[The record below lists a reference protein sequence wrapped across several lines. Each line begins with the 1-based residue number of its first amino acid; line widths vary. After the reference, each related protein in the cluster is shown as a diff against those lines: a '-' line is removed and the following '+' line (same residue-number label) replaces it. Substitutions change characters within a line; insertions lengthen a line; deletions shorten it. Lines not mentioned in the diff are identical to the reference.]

1 MERKNTVLLTVIAV
15 ATLLVAVIGA
25 TFAYFTATAG
35 GSGTTPVS
43 VTTSSV
49 GATSFTNTSIVLTVQ
64 QSDMNQADG
73 KSDHSKYTDKEGA
86 AATSF
91 TKTVPKATTAQ
102 KATCSVKITYTPTSA
117 DALAYTMTSG
127 AGKEMTILYKP
138 TLTNA
143 TFTPAA
149 TYTGTLLTAD
159 DNNKLDAGWYELQL
173 PKTATDLVTGNV
185 VITGTTAADVT
196 GTVSYQLKMRFYN
209 LGIDQSLN
217 ANKSFGGNV
226 NFSFAA
232 DTYDCTYTNA

>member
-91 TKTVPKATTAQ
+91 TKTVPKATTTQ

-143 TFTPAA
+143 TFTPDA
-149 TYTGTLLTAD
+149 TYTGTLLTA
-159 DNNKLDAGWYELQL
+159 
-173 PKTATDLVTGNV
+173 
-185 VITGTTAADVT
+185 
-196 GTVSYQLKMRFYN
+196 
-209 LGIDQSLN
+209 
-217 ANKSFGGNV
+217 
-226 NFSFAA
+226 
-232 DTYDCTYTNA
+232 